1 MTDSKNIEI
10 KNCPIEIANDIWN
23 SAIEVVA
30 EYVNDKANRDGSYDA
45 IISANE
51 IIQIWVK
58 NGKTGRHA
66 AFRLQVDTQKELM
79 DWLDG
84 VGS

>member
-10 KNCPIEIANDIWN
+10 KNCSIEIANDIWN

-51 IIQIWVK
+51 I
-58 NGKTGRHA
+58 R
-66 AFRLQVDTQKELM
+66 ELKK
-79 DWLDG
+79 
-84 VGS
+84 